1 MYIYFIVQ
9 RTILYT
15 GFIHWSIKRIL
26 TRRKHIQKNSP
37 NCHKQEKTAQNRFW
51 EILHNSVIICK
62 KKVFSHSCILP
73 DPFKSSLKYVPVINF
88 RCHVSWL
95 LSWVTGWK
103 SWTLNHEIPRFEY
116 TLLIFPLL
124 PLLLL
129 LYTLTPLLY
138 ISFPTSSTSFFNT
151 HWKMRRKETTI
162 ISWKFTPWK
171 IYGTCTKV

>member
-1 MYIYFIVQ
+1 MNQLATLINQDVHIFHCATNYIIYRFYSLVNKKDIN
-9 RTILYT
+9 TAKT
-15 GFIHWSIKRIL
+15 HTK
-26 TRRKHIQKNSP
+26 KNSP

-103 SWTLNHEIPRFEY
+103 SWTLHHEIPRFEY
-116 TLLIFPLL
+116 TLLLIFPLL
-124 PLLLL
+124 LLLL

-138 ISFPTSSTSFFNT
+138 FPSLLPLLPSST
-151 HWKMRRKETTI
+151 HIGRWDERKQQ
-162 ISWKFTPWK
+162 
-171 IYGTCTKV
+171 